1 MDKRWK
7 IDRVDETDKDCV
19 GTGWKNVEY
28 RSYIFADGHGEN
40 ASLVETKYSKESR
53 RGSEIPLT
61 KEERMNLRETAK
73 KTGDGDVHPVQA
85 VQAKV

>member
-1 MDKRWK
+1 ME
-7 IDRVDETDKDCV
+7 DETNKDAV

-28 RSYIFADGHGEN
+28 RSYRFADEDGEN
-40 ASLVETKYSKESR
+40 DSLVETKNSRESR

-61 KEERMNLRETAK
+61 KEERINLIVTAK
-73 KTGDGDVHPVQA
+73 KTENGSFHPVHA